1 MQVKSWQ
8 INFSQLSIQWLPVSN
23 YEFIID
29 DTEKKRRNGWLS
41 SAGRSARDTQE
52 NNAARTVGGQS
63 TVHCVGGRG
72 GYCLLCT
79 SSVMSPYV
87 LRDFQRINV
96 EVLSIHIL
104 LTLYTCYTCIKL

>member
-1 MQVKSWQ
+1 MTDK
-8 INFSQLSIQWLPVSN
+8 FPQLSIQWLPVSN

-72 GYCLLCT
+72 GYCLLRK

>member
-1 MQVKSWQ
+1 MTDK
-8 INFSQLSIQWLPVSN
+8 FPQLSIQWLPVSN

-29 DTEKKRRNGWLS
+29 DTKKKRRNGWLS
-41 SAGRSARDTQE
+41 SAGCSARDTQK

-72 GYCLLCT
+72 GYFLLRK

-87 LRDFQRINV
+87 LRDLQRINV

-104 LTLYTCYTCIKL
+104 LTLYMY